1 MADLVDSNHVRHGA
15 KALYYSTLGPLF
27 LPATEQA
34 HGDCVSWQE
43 TTQPLGVVIMGLLLL
58 LLLLVHHCLGVG
70 LHHRQAVAL
79 LVL

>member
-58 LLLLVHHCLGVG
+58 LSAASGASLSRG
-70 LHHRQAVAL
+70 RAL
-79 LVL
+79 P